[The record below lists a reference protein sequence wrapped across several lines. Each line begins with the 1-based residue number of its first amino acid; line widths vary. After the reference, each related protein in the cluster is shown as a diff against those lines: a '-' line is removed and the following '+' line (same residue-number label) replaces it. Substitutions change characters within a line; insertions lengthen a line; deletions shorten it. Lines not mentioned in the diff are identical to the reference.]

1 MTSPTPR
8 DDAPLIA
15 ADRSIAAAPMPTAS
29 TLRQRQSVIIQAG
42 RFAILNARILRMVLK
57 GHH

>member
-15 ADRSIAAAPMPTAS
+15 ADRSIAAAPMPTAG

>member
-15 ADRSIAAAPMPTAS
+15 ADRVVGAAPLPTEK
-29 TLRQRQSVIIQAG
+29 TLKARRNLVIQAG
-42 RFAILNARILRMVLK
+42 RFVLLNARIMKMVLK